1 MKLSI
6 TILKYLVL
14 LQISQYTKLVLLPCY
29 KQNLPEIYDAIIS
42 HDRKRAERL
51 IFP

>member
-1 MKLSI
+1 M
-6 TILKYLVL
+6 
-14 LQISQYTKLVLLPCY
+14 LLPYC
-29 KQNLPEIYDAIIS
+29 KQNLPEIYDAIVS